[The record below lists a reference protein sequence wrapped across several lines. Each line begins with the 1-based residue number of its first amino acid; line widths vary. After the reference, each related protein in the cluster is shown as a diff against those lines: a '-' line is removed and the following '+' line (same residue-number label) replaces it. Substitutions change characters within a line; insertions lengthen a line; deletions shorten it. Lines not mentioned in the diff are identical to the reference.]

1 MMRFEGWTVTAESII
16 CVCVGVL
23 VRSHV
28 CVSVAIVHT

>member
-1 MMRFEGWTVTAESII
+1 MMRFEGWTVTAVSIV

-23 VRSHV
+23 VRSYV